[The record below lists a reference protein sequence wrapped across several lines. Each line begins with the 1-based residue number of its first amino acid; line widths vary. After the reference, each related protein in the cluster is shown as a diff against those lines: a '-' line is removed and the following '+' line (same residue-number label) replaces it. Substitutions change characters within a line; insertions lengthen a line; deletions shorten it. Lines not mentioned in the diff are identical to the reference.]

1 MPFLPAGMA
10 PPSPAPVLDTATSP
24 VLQALYDLSPVGANA
39 LTAELLA
46 RGHAEVAANLAAELH
61 RVQTYVDR
69 REIQLAGAAPTMV
82 FALRGN
88 FV

>member
-1 MPFLPAGMA
+1 MPFLPPGMS
-10 PPSPAPVLDTATSP
+10 PPSPAPVFDTAASP

-46 RGHAEVAANLAAELH
+46 RGHAAAAANLAQELQ
-61 RVQTYVDR
+61 RVATYVDR
-69 REIQLAGAAPTMV
+69 REIQLAGAAPTVV

-88 FV
+88 FT